1 MGEDEKG
8 FTGLDPTSRSMF
20 GTKEHLRA
28 QEGHLLIDGVD
39 VVDLAGEFGTP
50 LYVTSEKR
58 LRENVRLYR
67 EAFPESWIYFAVKAN
82 GNLALL
88 RILAEEGMGADVF
101 SAGELSL
108 VRMAGMPMEKVLF
121 NGNSKRIEE
130 LKMAVEAGVRISADS
145 RDELL
150 ALSEVASEMG
160 QEAEVAFRVNPD
172 VSATTHPKIATGLKT
187 SKFGIPWREIVEVY
201 RTAMSLEGVRP
212 IGLHCHIGSQ
222 ILETSPFE
230 EAAARMMELAGEIVG
245 MGGEIEMM
253 DFGGGL
259 GIAYSPETQA
269 PTPADLAAGILPVFK
284 DGCQKLGISPRMI
297 LEPGRSIVAD
307 TTLFLTRVNVVK
319 RAHVN
324 FVGVDA
330 GFNLLA
336 RPMLYDAYHH
346 AVVANKADHKPEEK
360 YTIVGPICESGDV
373 LAKDRTLPKVERGDI
388 VAMLDAGAYG
398 FSMASVYNGQPRC
411 PEVLVGGGRAELI
424 RRGEDRS
431 VFLAGQI
438 VPPRLLK

>member
-1 MGEDEKG
+1 M
-8 FTGLDPTSRSMF
+8 
-20 GTKEHLRA
+20 
-28 QEGHLLIDGVD
+28 IDGVD
-39 VVDLAGEFGTP
+39 VVALAEKFGTP
-50 LYVTSEKR
+50 LYVTSEER
-58 LRENVRLYR
+58 LRENARAYR
-67 EAFPESWIYFAVKAN
+67 EAFPEAWIYFAVKAN

-88 RILAEEGMGADVF
+88 RVLAEEGLGADVF

-108 VRMAGMPMEKVLF
+108 VRMAGIPMEKVLF
-121 NGNSKRIEE
+121 NGNSKSTGE
-130 LKMAVEAGVRISADS
+130 LEMAVEANVRVSADS
-145 RDELL
+145 LDELL
-150 ALSEVASEMG
+150 ALSEVAREMD
-160 QEAEVAFRVNPD
+160 EEVEVAFRVNPD
-172 VSATTHPKIATGLKT
+172 VSAETHPKIATGLKT

-201 RTAMSLEGVRP
+201 RTAMSLEGIKP

-222 ILETSPFE
+222 ILDTSPFV
-230 EAAARMMELAGEIVG
+230 EAASKMMDLAEEIVEI
-245 MGGEIEMM
+245 GGEIEMM

-259 GIAYSPETQA
+259 GIAYSPGTEA
-269 PTPADLAAGILPVFK
+269 PAPADLAAGILPVFR
-284 DGCQKLGISPRMI
+284 DRCREMGISPRMI
-297 LEPGRSIVAD
+297 LEPGRSIIAD

-346 AVVANKADHKPEEK
+346 AIVANKADRKPEER
-360 YTIVGPICESGDV
+360 YTVVGPICESGDV
-373 LAKDRTLPKVERGDI
+373 LARDRDLPEVERGDL

-411 PEVLVGGGRAELI
+411 PEVLVAGGRGELI

-431 VFLAGQI
+431 VFLAGQV

>member
-1 MGEDEKG
+1 
-8 FTGLDPTSRSMF
+8 MF
-20 GTKEHLRA
+20 GTKDHLRA
-28 QEGHLLIDGVD
+28 KGGHLTIDGVD
-39 VVDLAGEFGTP
+39 VVDIAEEFGTP
-50 LYVTSEKR
+50 LYVTSEAR
-58 LRENVRLYR
+58 LRDNARAYR
-67 EAFPESWIYFAVKAN
+67 EAFPDALIYFAVKAN

-88 RILAEEGMGADVF
+88 RVLAEEGLGADVF

-108 VRMAGMPMEKVLF
+108 VRMAGFPGEKVLF
-121 NGNSKRIEE
+121 NGNSKRTEE
-130 LKMAVEAGVRISADS
+130 LEMAVEAGVRISADS
-145 RDELL
+145 LDELL
-150 ALSEVASEMG
+150 ALAEVASEMG
-160 QEAEVAFRVNPD
+160 EEALVAFRVNPD
-172 VSATTHPKIATGLKT
+172 ISAETHPKIATGLKT
-187 SKFGIPWREIVEVY
+187 SKFGIPWREITDVY
-201 RTAMSLEGVRP
+201 RTAMSLDGVKP

-222 ILETSPFE
+222 ILDISPFV
-230 EAAARMMELAGEIVG
+230 EAAARMMELAGRIVDI
-245 MGGEIEMM
+245 GGEIEMI

-259 GIAYSPETQA
+259 GIPYTPETAA
-269 PTPADLAAGILPVFK
+269 PTPSELASGIKPVFEE
-284 DGCQKLGISPRMI
+284 GCRRLGIKPRMI

-346 AVVANKADHKPEEK
+346 VVVANQADARVEER

-373 LAKDRTLPKVERGDI
+373 LAKDRDLPKVERGDLI
-388 VAMLDAGAYG
+388 AMLDAGAYG

-411 PEVLVGGGRAELI
+411 PEVLVDGGRAELI

-431 VFLAGQI
+431 VLLSGQV
-438 VPPRLLK
+438 VPARLLK

>member
-1 MGEDEKG
+1 
-8 FTGLDPTSRSMF
+8 MF
-20 GTKEHLRA
+20 GTKDHLRA
-28 QEGHLLIDGVD
+28 QGGHLLIDGVD
-39 VVDLAGEFGTP
+39 VVEIVEEFGTP
-50 LYVTSEKR
+50 LYVTSERR
-58 LRENVRLYR
+58 LRENVRAYR
-67 EAFPESWIYFAVKAN
+67 EAFPEAWTYFAVKAN

-121 NGNSKRIEE
+121 NGNSKRAEE
-130 LKMAVEAGVRISADS
+130 LELAVEAGVRVSADS
-145 RDELL
+145 KDELL
-150 ALSEVASEMG
+150 ALAEVASEMG
-160 QEAEVAFRVNPD
+160 EEAEVAFRVNPD
-172 VSATTHPKIATGLKT
+172 VSAKTHPKIATGLKT
-187 SKFGIPWREIVEVY
+187 AKFGIPWQEIVDVY
-201 RTAMSLEGVRP
+201 KTAMSLDGVRP

-222 ILETSPFE
+222 ILEVSPFV
-230 EAAARMMELAGEIVG
+230 EAMAKMMDLAGQIVDV
-245 MGGEIEMM
+245 GGKIEMM

-259 GIAYSPETQA
+259 GIAYSPETKA
-269 PTPADLAAGILPVFK
+269 PTPADLAAGILPVFEER
-284 DGCQKLGISPRMI
+284 CRKLGIKPQMI

-307 TTLFLTRVNVVK
+307 TTIFLTKVNVVK

-346 AVVANKADHKPEEK
+346 AVVANRADQAPEEK
-360 YTIVGPICESGDV
+360 YTVVGPICESGDV
-373 LAKDRTLPKVERGDI
+373 LAKDRDLPKTERGDI

-411 PEVLVGGGRAELI
+411 PEVLVEGGRTELI

-438 VPPRLLK
+438 IPPRLLK

>member
-1 MGEDEKG
+1 
-8 FTGLDPTSRSMF
+8 MF

-28 QEGHLLIDGVD
+28 VGGHLLIDGVD
-39 VVDLAGEFGTP
+39 VVDLAEEFGTP
-50 LYVTSEKR
+50 LYVTSEER
-58 LRENVRLYR
+58 LRKNARLYR
-67 EAFPESWIYFAVKAN
+67 EAFPEAWIYFAVKAN
-82 GNLALL
+82 GNLAIL

-108 VRMAGMPMEKVLF
+108 VRMAGIPMEKILF
-121 NGNSKRIEE
+121 NGNSKRREE
-130 LKMAVEAGVRISADS
+130 LELAVEAGVRVSADS
-145 RDELL
+145 KDELL

-160 QEAEVAFRVNPD
+160 EEAEVAFRVNPD
-172 VSATTHPKIATGLKT
+172 VSAKTHPKIATGLKT
-187 SKFGIPWREIVEVY
+187 SKFGIPWQEIVDVY
-201 RTAMSLEGVRP
+201 RTAMSLDGIRP

-222 ILETSPFE
+222 ILETAPFV
-230 EAAARMMELAGEIVG
+230 EAMAKMMDLAGQIVEI
-245 MGGEIEMM
+245 GGDIEMM

-259 GIAYSPETQA
+259 GIAYAPETEA

-284 DGCQKLGISPRMI
+284 ERCGELGISPRMI

-307 TTLFLTRVNVVK
+307 TTVFLTRVNVVK
-319 RAHVN
+319 KAHVN

-346 AVVANKADHKPEEK
+346 AVVANKADQKPEEK
-360 YTIVGPICESGDV
+360 YTVVGPICESGDV

-388 VAMLDAGAYG
+388 VAMLDTGAYG

-411 PEVLVGGGRAELI
+411 PEVLVNGGRAELI

-431 VFLAGQI
+431 VFLSGQI